1 MKCDSQAS
9 LLAHTFAN
17 LCLGPEPKARVAT
30 MEELNVV
37 FPKEP

>member
-17 LCLGPEPKARVAT
+17 LYFGHEPKVKVAT
-30 MEELNVV
+30 LEATNKMV
-37 FPKEP
+37 